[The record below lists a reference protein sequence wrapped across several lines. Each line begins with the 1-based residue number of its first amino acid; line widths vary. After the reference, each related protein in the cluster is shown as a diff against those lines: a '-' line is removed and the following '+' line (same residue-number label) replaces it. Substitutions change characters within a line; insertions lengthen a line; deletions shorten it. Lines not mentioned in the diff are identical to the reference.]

1 MWSLGGCAHPPRLKE
16 KCHFPPVRTGCVI
29 PDRLTEAAG
38 GLRPPRGSPGLVLDK
53 LSAASYDAYI
63 EGVFFGGGSCAF
75 ILKH

>member
-1 MWSLGGCAHPPRLKE
+1 M
-16 KCHFPPVRTGCVI
+16 I